1 MSSMIFAVILFIAI
15 LAAIAVFF
23 GKLGK
28 LSFWKLASKLPEEA
42 FEHFS
47 TDPTWV
53 VGANTSPGNGFV
65 GPFRF
70 YIPSLSQAVKLYA
83 RDDGLEASQQK
94 FMERYA
100 SDVPRH
106 SFPYL
111 SMLALLYPIA
121 AMVSIAGMGAPTVF
135 ALGYGF
141 ANLGYL
147 LGVGAAF
154 LIPGHFRILGL
165 DSRIPTL
172 VAGVIFW
179 VVGFVLSNFVPVA

>member
-23 GKLGK
+23 GKLGE

-53 VGANTSPGNGFV
+53 VGANTSPGNEFV

-70 YIPSLSQAVKLYA
+70 HIPSLSQTVKLYA
-83 RDDGLEASQQK
+83 HNDGLEVSQQK
-94 FMERYA
+94 FIERYA

-111 SMLALLYPIA
+111 GMLALLYPVA
-121 AMVSIAGMGAPTVF
+121 AMVSMAGMGASTLF

-147 LGVGAAF
+147 LGAAF

-172 VAGVIFW
+172 VASIIFW
-179 VVGFVLSNFVPVA
+179 VVGFVLSNFIPVA